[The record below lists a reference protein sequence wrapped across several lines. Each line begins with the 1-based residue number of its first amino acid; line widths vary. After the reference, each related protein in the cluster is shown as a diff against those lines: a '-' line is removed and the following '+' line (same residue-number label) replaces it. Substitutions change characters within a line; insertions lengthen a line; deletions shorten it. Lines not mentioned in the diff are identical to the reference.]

1 MTLCPF
7 CKSAKID
14 DHAPCPRCGR
24 SASAA
29 PAKVEADGWGD
40 DEELSRGG
48 RHASSGGPSAYS
60 GGGMAF
66 GDDDPFADD
75 GPGAS
80 LELDLPASPRSL
92 PVQTTPSR
100 SPAAA
105 PTVSGRPGS
114 ASNIEARLAAESG
127 AFGAAINVAPASGA
141 HPAAA
146 PSRAPSS
153 PAVESGRPGEASAA
167 RGSVPD
173 AAPPSSRGQDPA
185 AMIARYPIA
194 PTTVWQMPIYAL
206 KVLYRQFELRQ
217 DLTSLRRRRSPD
229 VALYERAL
237 RTHDAKAFAIGLAIA
252 GAVLALACFLF
263 FLPVVM
269 RFARAPD

>member
-1 MTLCPF
+1 MLPRHDMTLCPF

-24 SASAA
+24 SARAA

-40 DEELSRGG
+40 EDELSRGG
-48 RHASSGGPSAYS
+48 QHASSGGPSAY
-60 GGGMAF
+60 GGGAVGF

-75 GPGAS
+75 APAAS
-80 LELDLPASPRSL
+80 LELDLPASPRPL
-92 PVQTTPSR
+92 PVQSTTPSR
-100 SPAAA
+100 SP
-105 PTVSGRPGS
+105 S

-127 AFGAAINVAPASGA
+127 AFGAALSAPPSGA

-153 PAVESGRPGEASAA
+153 PSLDPRRTPEGASSA
-167 RGSVPD
+167 G
-173 AAPPSSRGQDPA
+173 APASSRGQDA
-185 AMIARYPIA
+185 AALIARFPVA
-194 PTTVWQMPIYAL
+194 PVKLWEMPMYAL

-229 VALYERAL
+229 VPLYERAL
-237 RTHDAKAFAIGLAIA
+237 RTYDAKTFVIGLALA
-252 GAVLALACFLF
+252 GAALGLACFLF
-263 FLPVVM
+263 FLPVFL
-269 RFARAPD
+269 RFWRAD